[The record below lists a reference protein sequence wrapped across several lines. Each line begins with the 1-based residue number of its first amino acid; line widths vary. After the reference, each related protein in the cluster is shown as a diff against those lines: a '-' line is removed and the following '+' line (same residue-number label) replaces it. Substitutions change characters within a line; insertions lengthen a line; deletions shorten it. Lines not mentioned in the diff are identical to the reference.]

1 MQQPIKQASIYTD
14 FGGLNSLR
22 VQARTDRESALEQ
35 VARQFES
42 LFLGEMLKSMRD
54 VNKVFAEGNYLSSN
68 ESEFY
73 QDMFDSQLTLSM
85 TAQRGFGLA
94 EALVAQLSRQIPG
107 MDTAGR
113 PTVGHRASI
122 QDYDRGLP
130 VLSPRLPE
138 QVAEVDR
145 LLRDSV
151 QDKEAV
157 ESAGMPERFDSPAD
171 FVETLMPLARR
182 VGDEN
187 GIDPRLMIAQ
197 AALET
202 GWGRHMIEGAD
213 GQPSFNLFGIKADHR
228 WQGESVNI
236 ATTEFRGGVAM
247 SERANFRAYEDYEA
261 SFRDYVSFLQDN
273 PRYRDALA
281 VADNPELFAEHLQA
295 AGYAT
300 DPDYA
305 AKIRRIMNGQQLAGA
320 AEPTLAAGPVGKE

>member
-14 FGGLNSLR
+14 FGGLNSLK

-107 MDTAGR
+107 MDSAGR
-113 PTVGHRASI
+113 PAVGHRAGI
-122 QDYDRGLP
+122 QDYDRNLP

-145 LLRDSV
+145 LLATSEQSDEMA
-151 QDKEAV
+151 Q
-157 ESAGMPERFDSPAD
+157 AGMPAQFASPAD
-171 FVETLMPLARR
+171 FVDTLMPLARR
-182 VGDEN
+182 VGDES

-228 WQGESVNI
+228 WQGEAVNI
-236 ATTEFRGGVAM
+236 ATTEFRDGVAM

-261 SFRDYVSFLQDN
+261 SFRDYVSFLHDN

-320 AEPTLAAGPVGKE
+320 AEPTLAAAPAGKE